1 MPLARR
7 YKADRVFQTK
17 RLTFVWYID
26 TMDGRVNS
34 LDGNRS
40 AQVFYNGTYFYEIY
54 TMFRK
59 SDVGKALKTFL
70 MELGVPE

>member
-1 MPLARR
+1 M
-7 YKADRVFQTK
+7 
-17 RLTFVWYID
+17 WYID

-40 AQVFYNGTYFYEIY
+40 AQVFYNGTYFSEIY